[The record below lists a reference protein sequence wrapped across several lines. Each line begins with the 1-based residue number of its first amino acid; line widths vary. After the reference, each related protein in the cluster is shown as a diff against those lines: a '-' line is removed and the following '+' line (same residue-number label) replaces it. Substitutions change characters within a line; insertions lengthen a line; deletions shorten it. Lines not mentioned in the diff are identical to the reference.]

1 MLFSSLALRVVIDI
15 SYSPPEPGYQPPY
28 YRAASGVTLTC
39 RAVGGTGQIRYIWSS
54 TCSSC
59 IPGGWYYSSSGH
71 SRSRSF
77 LAALDAGTH
86 TCSAYDSGQGISG
99 NTSIVMNI
107 VGECLLVVDI
117 KIMTGNTI
125 FHTSYNCQNP
135 AMSANVGLNLS
146 QVHMWFTWWHS
157 LMHSGGSRN
166 LERGVQPLLHKARPK
181 IFGLPCPLP
190 VTLMHSWHT

>member
-59 IPGGWYYSSSGH
+59 ISGGWYYSSSGH

-77 LAALDAGTH
+77 LAALDVGTH

-107 VGECLLVVDI
+107 VGEYLTQSRHKWLWLIHISTTKAIIDKANNLKVDSNI
-117 KIMTGNTI
+117 N
-125 FHTSYNCQNP
+125 
-135 AMSANVGLNLS
+135 
-146 QVHMWFTWWHS
+146 QVHMWYLVTS
-157 LMHSGGSRN
+157 LVCRQVS
-166 LERGVQPLLHKARPK
+166 
-181 IFGLPCPLP
+181 
-190 VTLMHSWHT
+190 